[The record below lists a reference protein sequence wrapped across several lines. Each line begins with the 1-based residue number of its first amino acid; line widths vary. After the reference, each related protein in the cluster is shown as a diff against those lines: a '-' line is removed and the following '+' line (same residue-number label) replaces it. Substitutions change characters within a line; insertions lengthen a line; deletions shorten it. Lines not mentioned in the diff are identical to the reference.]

1 MKILLRHEFKIQSIT
16 VGLFL
21 FTFLLIKF
29 IDDDVIA
36 KIIISEFFLIAVVQY
51 TFNIIKFFS
60 KEYVKTDSRR
70 VYIFL
75 ASYVVIGFLL
85 LIIFSIF
92 NISKGSLSL
101 KNLFELMVMSWV
113 VISPILI
120 IQSLFISH
128 FDTENKL

>member
-1 MKILLRHEFKIQSIT
+1 MKTLLKHEFKIQSIT

-36 KIIISEFFLIAVVQY
+36 KIIISEFFLIAFVQY

-60 KEYVKTDSRR
+60 KENIRTDSRR

-75 ASYVVIGFLL
+75 ASYVVIGFLIL
-85 LIIFSIF
+85 TIFSIF
-92 NISKGSLSL
+92 NINRGSFYL

-128 FDTENKL
+128 FDTENKQ